1 MKNLKYTAYW
11 YGDLIVLSVAAVLVF
26 VGVIVG
32 AVWSS
37 NEYNNQVEKCN
48 SAGGVY
54 IKGQCVEGKVIKL

>member
-11 YGDLIVLSVAAVLVF
+11 YGDLIVLSVVAVLLF

-37 NEYNNQVEKCN
+37 NEYNSQVEKCN
-48 SAGGVY
+48 NAGGVY